1 MTAVVFTYSTKGR
14 ETVTRLTKEL
24 STQEFCEAKLPLRDT
39 LEIPL
44 YQGSSSSRRGRKEP
58 QACKHRDHEQMCV
71 YTHTNICVYTH
82 VLFETMFHAT
92 QARFALAK

>member
-1 MTAVVFTYSTKGR
+1 MTAAVSTYSAEGR

-24 STQEFCEAKLPLRDT
+24 STQEFCEAKLPLRDM

-58 QACKHRDHEQMCV
+58 QVCKHRDHKQLCV
-71 YTHTNICVYTH
+71 R
-82 VLFETMFHAT
+82 FHDA
-92 QARFALAK
+92 QARFALAG